1 MGIIQP
7 FGFSIP
13 NVMPIIAVLNLGT
26 FLMLVFMV
34 KGMRVSQLGG
44 VVLLSTYFGMVASI
58 ILLDF
63 H

>member
-13 NVMPIIAVLNLGT
+13 NVMPIIIVLNLGT

-34 KGMRVSQLGG
+34 KGMKVSQLGG
-44 VVLLSTYFGMVASI
+44 VVLLSTYFGMVTS
-58 ILLDF
+58 ILLLALR
-63 H
+63 